1 MGSQWD
7 NKIEISLA
15 DTNYVS
21 VGEFDKMLDEAS
33 QHSPDLVTVN
43 AALSIAETVI
53 KNKRNNR
60 KDTVD
65 LVGFLGN
72 RLSTGSSETLSEPIV
87 GVRVEYKNNMDK
99 SGQDAELSQAFLD
112 RSIALQ
118 QREEIRELLH
128 YQIASLMAEINVGK
142 AAYDAALVSVNSEK
156 AKLADAEE
164 RYRKGRIEIDRLIQF
179 ESELNE
185 SRLSL
190 DLRQVELERRQY
202 KLALLRGIVWQQME
216 LPHYEWHE
224 SVSASSEAQ

>member
-1 MGSQWD
+1 M
-7 NKIEISLA
+7 
-15 DTNYVS
+15 
-21 VGEFDKMLDEAS
+21 FDEAS

-43 AALSIAETVI
+43 SALAIAETVI

-72 RLSTGSSETLSEPIV
+72 KLSTGSSETLSEPVV
-87 GVRVEYKNNMDK
+87 GIRVEYQNNMDK

-118 QREEIRELLH
+118 RREEIKEIIQ
-128 YQIASLMAEINVGK
+128 YQIASLMAEINVSK
-142 AAYDAALVSVNSEK
+142 AAYDAAQISVDSEK

-179 ESELNE
+179 ESELND
-185 SRLSL
+185 SRLLL
-190 DLRQVELERRQY
+190 DIRQVELERRQY
-202 KLALLRGIVWQQME
+202 RLALLRGIIWQQME
-216 LPHYEWHE
+216 LPNYEWPE
-224 SVSASSEAQ
+224 SVAASSKAQ